1 MKKMTY
7 DEYKQMPQ
15 NEIREQVH
23 PNTKAED
30 SPAVHFT
37 WDHELQKFVLTGY
50 EGKVH

>member
-1 MKKMTY
+1 MKKITY
-7 DEYKQMPQ
+7 DEYKQMTQ

-23 PNTKAED
+23 PNTKDED
-30 SPAVHFT
+30 IPAVHFT